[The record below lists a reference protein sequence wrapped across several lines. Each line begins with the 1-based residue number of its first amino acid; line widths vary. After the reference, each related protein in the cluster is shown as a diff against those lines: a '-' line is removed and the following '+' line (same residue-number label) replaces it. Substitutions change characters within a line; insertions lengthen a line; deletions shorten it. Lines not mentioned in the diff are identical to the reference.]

1 MVKII
6 PLDRWNWERF
16 IELEVGAQQSDF
28 VPSVLFSLAQA
39 NFEKLTA
46 MGVLYADIPVGFLM
60 YARLNGIFWVN
71 RILIDKAFQQKGIGR
86 EALMLLISELEGI
99 DASAEIRTSC
109 AKQNHSAIR
118 LFEQVGF
125 QRINEALTDEL
136 VFRLKR

>member
-6 PLDRWNWERF
+6 PLDRWNWEGF
-16 IELEVGAQQSDF
+16 IHLELEKQQSDF

-39 NFEKLTA
+39 HFEKLTA
-46 MGVLYADIPVGFLM
+46 MGVLYEEIPVGFLM

-71 RILIDKAFQQKGIGR
+71 RILIDRTFQQKGIGR
-86 EALMLLISELEGI
+86 EALTLLIAELEAL
-99 DASAEIRTSC
+99 DASAEVRTSC
-109 AKQNHSAIR
+109 ARQNHSAIR
-118 LFEQVGF
+118 LFEEVGF